1 MRRLM
6 FLASSAMSLALLMVL
21 SAGDMAH
28 SVPSS
33 LLKSQADA
41 MSVPAS
47 TRGGTIL
54 ASAYHS
60 RNRVDR
66 FFERGTTKQKY
77 APVRPP
83 AHALSTR
90 QATVPRCPKCVFLQP
105 GTIHK

>member
-1 MRRLM
+1 MQHPIL
-6 FLASSAMSLALLMVL
+6 LASSAMGLVLLMVL
-21 SAGDMAH
+21 LGGDLSH
-28 SVPSS
+28 RVPSS

-41 MSVPAS
+41 MSAPAS
-47 TRGGTIL
+47 TREGTML

-77 APVRPP
+77 APMKPP

-90 QATVPRCPKCVFLQP
+90 QATVPRCPKCVFSQP
-105 GTIHK
+105 SRIHK